1 MENVYACMK
10 LVRVETFS
18 SIVWVAFICPYQYL
32 VESLHHNYDTDN
44 YINNFTDNQNH
55 NERDVSRE
63 NINWKKNSRTK
74 SSSSKIAIIKWH
86 RDRLVL

>member
-32 VESLHHNYDTDN
+32 VESLHHNYDTDD
-44 YINNFTDNQNH
+44 YIINFTDNQNH

-63 NINWKKNSRTK
+63 NINWKKFQEPNRVPQKLLSLSDTG
-74 SSSSKIAIIKWH
+74 I
-86 RDRLVL
+86 D